1 MMINFFVCALSSIL
15 LTRNHVHT
23 RISFHGFDG
32 KLMKKAKLFRCTEG
46 MVGCTVVC
54 AEKKM

>member
-46 MVGCTVVC
+46 TEVVC
-54 AEKKM
+54 SEKKM